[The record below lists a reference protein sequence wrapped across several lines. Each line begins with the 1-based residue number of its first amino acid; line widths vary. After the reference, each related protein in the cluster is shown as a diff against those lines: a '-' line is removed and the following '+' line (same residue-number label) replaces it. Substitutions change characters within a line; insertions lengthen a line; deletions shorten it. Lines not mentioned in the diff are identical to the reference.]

1 MKIKICGVT
10 SPDEALLAAELGVT
24 HIGLNFYPPSP
35 RYLQTEHAL
44 SITQALR
51 QLSAGPLLVGVFV
64 NENADTIQKKMDMCG
79 LDLAQLSGNEPKDT
93 LRVLGD
99 CAYKAYRL
107 GETPRTTSHNPTN
120 RYGTPDFMID
130 AHVPGQ
136 YGGTGQSCDWE
147 KAADIARQHDIFLAG
162 GLTPENVGEAIERVH
177 PWGVDVASGIER
189 TAGTKDTHKM
199 KKFVLNALVAS
210 DSKPS
215 EIQKGV

>member
-10 SPDEALLAAELGVT
+10 SPDEALLAADLGVT

-35 RYLQTEHAL
+35 RYLHTEHAL
-44 SITQALR
+44 AITQALH
-51 QLSAGPLLVGVFV
+51 QLSAAPLLVGVFV
-64 NENADTIQKKMDMCG
+64 NENADTIRQKMDMYG
-79 LDLAQLSGNEPKDT
+79 LDIAQLSGNETKDT
-93 LRVLGD
+93 LRVLGG

-107 GETPRTTSHNPTN
+107 GETTHTAFPNPTS

-147 KAADIARQHDIFLAG
+147 KAADIARRHDVFLAG
-162 GLTPENVGEAIERVH
+162 GLPPENVIEAIERVH

-189 TAGTKDTHKM
+189 TAGTKDTDKM
-199 KKFVLNALVAS
+199 KKFVSNALVAS

-215 EIQKGV
+215 ETQTDV